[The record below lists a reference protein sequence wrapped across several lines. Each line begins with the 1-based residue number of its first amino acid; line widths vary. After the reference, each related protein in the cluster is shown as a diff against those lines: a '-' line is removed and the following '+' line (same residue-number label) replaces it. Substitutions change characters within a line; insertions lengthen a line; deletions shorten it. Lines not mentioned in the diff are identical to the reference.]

1 MVRTMQAMTFK
12 IDRTREGEFTIL
24 TLSGRIDSEHLGEL
38 TRILEIQG
46 DHRNI
51 IMNLQQIKLADR
63 DAVRFL
69 ARCGA
74 DGIKL
79 ENCPAYIREWME
91 KEKI

>member
-1 MVRTMQAMTFK
+1 MGEL
-12 IDRTREGEFTIL
+12 TRSI
-24 TLSGRIDSEHLGEL
+24 LGEL
-38 TRILEIQG
+38 TRVLEIQG